1 MSHLHD
7 ATVEFNHAETNKTR
21 RDEIDASWPCTP
33 TILIQLTWEG
43 TDSNRTP
50 D

>member
-33 TILIQLTWEG
+33 KLGLEPRIGGHQFLG
-43 TDSNRTP
+43 
-50 D
+50 